1 MRPKGTITATI
12 AAALLTAALGG
23 CGTET
28 PGTAAGRAGAGSND
42 RGGSS
47 SPAPAPK
54 PQRVKVAQ
62 AVWYA
67 GLKLE
72 LGTLIYEPA
81 KESAAN
87 VPSLGGVG
95 GALTLDV
102 AITNLAT
109 TQGPSS
115 VPLTLEIDNQH
126 YEGNL
131 TGVTGLPGS
140 ATTKGTFEFTVPT
153 TIGDLAGGTIV
164 VGDADGAQAVVPLGS
179 TGERVTLEP
188 QTLLPA
194 PQELTVAELRYKVTA
209 CQLRADLLK
218 EHDQLRKNERSVA
231 CLVDIQYTG
240 NTPGGHTI
248 SNENFRLKLPDG
260 TVQAAEEY
268 PIKLLSAQ
276 EVERDLVLRFTIPWP
291 ASGAFAIQL
300 LDLGHL
306 GRNPP
311 APQNTGEVSLPISK

>member
-1 MRPKGTITATI
+1 MRPRSTITATI
-12 AAALLTAALGG
+12 TAALLTAGLGG
-23 CGTET
+23 CGTDT
-28 PGTAAGRAGAGSND
+28 PGTATGQSGIGSND
-42 RGGSS
+42 HGGSS

-54 PQRVKVAQ
+54 PQHVKVAQ

-72 LGTLIYEPA
+72 LGTLTYEPPKDSTTA
-81 KESAAN
+81 I
-87 VPSLGGVG
+87 PSMDLGN
-95 GALTLDV
+95 ALILDV

-109 TQGPSS
+109 TQGPNSI
-115 VPLTLEIDNQH
+115 PLTLEVDNQH
-126 YEGNL
+126 YEGTL

-140 ATTKGTFEFTVPT
+140 ATTKGTFTFTVPT
-153 TIGDLAGGTIV
+153 TIGDLTTGTLM

-194 PQELTVAELRYKVTA
+194 PQDLTVAELKYKLSS

-218 EHDQLRKNERSVA
+218 EHDQLRKTERSVA

-240 NTPGGHTI
+240 TLSSGHTI
-248 SNENFRLKLPDG
+248 ANENFRLKLPDG
-260 TVQAAEEY
+260 TVVAAEEY
-268 PIKLLSAQ
+268 PIKLLLPQ
-276 EVERDLVLRFTIPWP
+276 EQERDLLLRFTIPWP
-291 ASGAFAIQL
+291 ASGAHAVQL

-311 APQNTGEVSLPISK
+311 TPQNTGEVPIPISK

>member
-12 AAALLTAALGG
+12 AAAVLTAGLGG
-23 CGTET
+23 CGTDT
-28 PGTAAGRAGAGSND
+28 PETAAGRAGIGSND
-42 RGGSS
+42 RGGTS

-62 AVWYA
+62 TVWYA

-72 LGTLIYEPA
+72 LGTLVYEPA
-81 KESAAN
+81 KESATN
-87 VPSLGGVG
+87 VPSLGVG
-95 GALTLDV
+95 EILTLDV

-109 TQGPSS
+109 TQGPNS
-115 VPLTLEIDNQH
+115 VPLTLELDSQH
-126 YEGNL
+126 YDGSL
-131 TGVTGLPGS
+131 TGVNGLPGS
-140 ATTKGTFEFTVPT
+140 ATTKGTFEFAVPT
-153 TIGDLAGGTIV
+153 VIGDLATGTIA

-188 QTLLPA
+188 RTLLQA
-194 PQELTVAELRYKVTA
+194 PQELAVAELRYKVTA
-209 CQLRADLLK
+209 CQLRADLLN
-218 EHDQLRKNERSVA
+218 EHDQLRKNDRSVA

-248 SNENFRLKLPDG
+248 ANENFRLKLPDG
-260 TVQAAEEY
+260 TVQAAEKY

-276 EVERDLVLRFTIPWP
+276 EVERDLLVRFTIPWP
-291 ASGAFAIQL
+291 ASGAYAIQL

-311 APQNTGEVSLPISK
+311 GQQNTGEVPLTISK

>member
-12 AAALLTAALGG
+12 AAAVLTAALGG

-28 PGTAAGRAGAGSND
+28 PGTAAGRAGIGSND
-42 RGGSS
+42 PGGSS
-47 SPAPAPK
+47 SAPK
-54 PQRVKVAQ
+54 PQRVKVGQ

-72 LGTLIYEPA
+72 LGTLVYEPA
-81 KESAAN
+81 KESTTN
-87 VPSLGGVG
+87 IPSMGMGE
-95 GALTLDV
+95 ALKLDV

-109 TQGPSS
+109 TQGPNS
-115 VPLTLEIDNQH
+115 VPLTLEIDDQH

-164 VGDADGAQAVVPLGS
+164 VGDADGAQAVVPLGA

-240 NTPGGHTI
+240 STSSGHTI
-248 SNENFRLKLPDG
+248 ADENFRLKLPDG
-260 TVQAAEEY
+260 TVVAAEEY
-268 PIKLLSAQ
+268 PIKLLLPQ
-276 EVERDLVLRFTIPWP
+276 EQERDLLLRFTIPWP
-291 ASGAFAIQL
+291 ASGAHAIQL

-311 APQNTGEVSLPISK
+311 APQNTGEVPLPIGK